1 MTSQP
6 RTILLTGATG
16 YVGGRLLTRLE
27 QAGYRVRCLTR
38 RPQALADAAERGVEV
53 VAGDVLDYDSLA
65 PALAGVDTAFYFVH
79 SMGSNADF
87 EDEDRRAAENFARA
101 AKENGVQ
108 VIYGHSRGGAI
119 LADMNTNPDVQK
131 VGLDSAMIISENKD
145 MLNLNEYKRGSLN
158 PYDYFDGLIGFG
170 GKKNVTVNLG
180 DNMHHAWN

>member
-1 MTSQP
+1 MFIAGT
-6 RTILLTGATG
+6 RTRGQWALNLLDLVTHEANKHIDEISEATEIPFNMVPLG
-16 YVGGRLLTRLE
+16 FRNLDPWRESKREYLE
-27 QAGYRVRCLTR
+27 RI
-38 RPQALADAAERGVEV
+38 
-53 VAGDVLDYDSLA
+53 
-65 PALAGVDTAFYFVH
+65 
-79 SMGSNADF
+79 
-87 EDEDRRAAENFARA
+87 